1 MKFLAVH
8 PSCLMYSKI
17 YLRLEP
23 LGLELV
29 AAAAQ
34 KEGHDVQIIDLQSE
48 TERDYFRII
57 DRWEPDAIAYSCN
70 YLANVPEI
78 IDLAKE
84 TRKRLPDSLIM
95 IGGHSASFTAREL
108 LEHADGALDC
118 VLKGEGEPVITDV
131 LTLAEGDR
139 KALHQI
145 PGVVTLEGE
154 GPRPRFVASLD
165 DLLPARD
172 LLRRR
177 RRYFIGVLDPCA
189 SIEFSRGCPWD
200 CVFCSAWTFYGRSYR
215 TKSPDC
221 VIEELSTIREPG
233 VFLLDDVAFIQADHG
248 MQIGEMIARKGI
260 RKQYYLETR
269 GDILLRNKEVFQ
281 FWCDIGLEYMFLGI
295 EAIDEEGLKLFRKRV
310 SLSKNFEA
318 LEFARS
324 LGVSVAIN
332 LIADPSWDR
341 ERFRVI
347 REWCMDIPEIVNI
360 SVNTPYPGTES
371 WRTES
376 RNLST
381 RDYRLFDIQHA
392 VLPTKLTLAEFYQ
405 ELVETQRVLSMKH
418 LGFAALRETAGL
430 AAARLLRGQTN
441 FVQMLWKFNSVYN
454 PKLQIADHNQPVKY
468 EISLPPARSGQ
479 LDRQSMYIHSARG
492 RSGREID
499 HATEQFVE
507 NTRMGTTK

>member
-1 MKFLAVH
+1 MKLFAVH
-8 PSCLMYSKI
+8 PGCLMYSKI

-29 AAAAQ
+29 AASARKA
-34 KEGHDVQIIDLQSE
+34 GHEVQIMDLQTE
-48 TERDYFRII
+48 THRDYFRLLE
-57 DRWEPDAIAYSCN
+57 RWRPDAIAFSCN

-78 IDLAKE
+78 LDLAKLS
-84 TRKRLPDSLIM
+84 RKLLPECLIM
-95 IGGHSASFTAREL
+95 IGGHSASFTAEEL
-108 LEHADGALDC
+108 LEHGEGAVDC
-118 VLKGEGEPVITDV
+118 VLKGEGEPVIAAV
-131 LTLAEGDR
+131 LV
-139 KALHQI
+139 
-145 PGVVTLEGE
+145 PGVRTRNGD
-154 GPRPRFVASLD
+154 GPRPMFVQSLN

-172 LLRRR
+172 LVRHR

-215 TKSPDC
+215 TKSPEC
-221 VIEELSTIREPG
+221 AIEELKQIREPG
-233 VFLLDDVAFIQADHG
+233 IFLLDDVAFIQAEHG
-248 MQIGEMIARKGI
+248 MRIGEMIAQRGI
-260 RKQYYLETR
+260 KKQYYLETR
-269 GDILLRNKEVFQ
+269 GDILLRNKEVFK
-281 FWCDIGLEYMFLGI
+281 FWRTIGLEYMFLGI
-295 EAIDEEGLKLFRKRV
+295 EAIDEEGLKQFRKRV

-324 LGVSVAIN
+324 LGVEVAIN

-376 RNLST
+376 RKLTT

-392 VLPTKLTLAEFYQ
+392 VLPTKLSLPEFYT

-418 LGFAALRETAGL
+418 LGWSALRDAAGI
-430 AAARLLRGQTN
+430 AANRLLHGQTN
-441 FVQMLWKFNSVYN
+441 FVRMLWKFNSVYN
-454 PKLQIADHNQPVKY
+454 PKLQIADHEQPAKY
-468 EISLPPARSGQ
+468 QISLPPDQ
-479 LDRQSMYIHSARG
+479 VQKLDRQTMYIHSTRG

-499 HATEQFVE
+499 SQTEAFVDA
-507 NTRMGTTK
+507 TRMGYADQ